1 MTVRH
6 HPDITTLGGF
16 AFGSLDKGRSVVVA
30 AHVKGCAKCQSLV
43 RGYEEA
49 GGALLEGA
57 DAVPLSAA
65 APDRMLAAV
74 LQEQQRPGTGSVVR
88 RPDVQLDLSTVLA
101 TYREGP
107 WRWLGPGVH
116 YRSLSRASP
125 GEARVFLLKSAPGT
139 SLPEHT
145 HTGTELTLVLCGA
158 YAHAGG
164 RFGPGDLEEADSE
177 VEHQPVVEEG
187 KTCICLVAMEG
198 KLQLKG
204 LLGRVMQPF
213 VRL

>member
-16 AFGSLDKGRSVVVA
+16 AFGSLDKGRSFVVA
-30 AHVKGCAKCQSLV
+30 AHVKGCAKCQALV

-49 GGALLEGA
+49 GGAMLEGA
-57 DAVPLSAA
+57 EATPLSPGAS
-65 APDRMLAAV
+65 DRMLAAV
-74 LQEQQRPGTGSVVR
+74 LQEQKRPGSGSVVEC
-88 RPDVQLDLSTVLA
+88 PGIELDLSTVLV
-101 TYREGP
+101 TYHEGP
-107 WRWLGPGVH
+107 WRWLGPGV
-116 YRSLSRASP
+116 YFRSLSRPSP

-145 HTGTELTLVLCGA
+145 HTGSELTYVLCGA
-158 YAHAGG
+158 FVHAGG
-164 RFGPGDLEEADSE
+164 RFGPGDLEEADST

-187 KTCICLVAMEG
+187 KTCICLVAMDG
-198 KLQLKG
+198 KLRLKG
-204 LLGRVMQPF
+204 LFGRVLQPF